1 MALMF
6 PTQSLNNNHCAK
18 CNMVY
23 VKGTA
28 IGKYQAPISLSCR
41 YSKQIGVMGPHSKRC
56 CLVHFTVFTASGIAY
71 IDVSASQPFFSV

>member
-41 YSKQIGVMGPHSKRC
+41 YSNQNGSSLKKMLHK
-56 CLVHFTVFTASGIAY
+56 A
-71 IDVSASQPFFSV
+71 

>member
-6 PTQSLNNNHCAK
+6 PTQSLNNNHCTK

-41 YSKQIGVMGPHSKRC
+41 YSNQNGSSLKKMLHK
-56 CLVHFTVFTASGIAY
+56 A
-71 IDVSASQPFFSV
+71 